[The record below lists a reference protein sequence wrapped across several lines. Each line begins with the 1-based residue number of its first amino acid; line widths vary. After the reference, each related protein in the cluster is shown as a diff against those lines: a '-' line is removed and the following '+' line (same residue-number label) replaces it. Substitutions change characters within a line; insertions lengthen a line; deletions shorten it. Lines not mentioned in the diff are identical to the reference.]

1 MGFSQKKTFSTNF
14 LAHNPAFVHVGTV
27 PEPNKVT
34 GFDLAAHPN
43 DAFFKAVFSDPA
55 YAAAFFQNHLSAE
68 LVTRINWQSL
78 TLQPGSFVKTSLQ
91 QVHSDLLFTA
101 SLDNRDALLY
111 LLFEHQSTVP
121 AAMPLRLLG
130 YVVEVLSK
138 HHQQHGLPLPPVLA
152 FVLHQGPDRWGVST
166 QFSDL
171 FALPE
176 DLAKVLGPFLPT
188 FRHALLDLSEFDPAN
203 EEHDEELRIVL
214 QLMKLARERQLR
226 RFFEWLPG
234 QILAA
239 VRDLPDS
246 LLKQVLLYAFYADSD
261 LDRTEILASLTAI
274 PNTKDAAMSIAEQ
287 LRAEGEARGEARG
300 EAKGRTLGLWIGKIQ
315 VLQDLMSQPVS
326 VHDELAELGPGDLE
340 ARYNELHRA
349 YNLRFKS

>member
-1 MGFSQKKTFSTNF
+1 MHAG
-14 LAHNPAFVHVGTV
+14 AV
-27 PEPNKVT
+27 PDPNEIP

-55 YAAAFFQNHLSAE
+55 HAAAFFQNHLPAE

-91 QVHSDLLFTA
+91 QVHSDLLFTVR
-101 SLDNRDALLY
+101 LDERDALLY
-111 LLFEHQSTVP
+111 LLFEHQSNVP

-152 FVLHQGPDRWGVST
+152 FVLHQGPDRWNVST
-166 QFSDL
+166 QFADL
-171 FALPE
+171 FALPD
-176 DLAKVLGPFLPT
+176 DLANVLGPFLPT
-188 FRHALLDLSEFDPAN
+188 FRHALLDLSEFDPAS
-203 EEHDEELRIVL
+203 EEHDEKLRIVL
-214 QLMKLARERQLR
+214 QLMKLARDRQLR
-226 RFFEWLPG
+226 LFFEWLPG

-239 VRDLPDS
+239 VRKFPDS
-246 LLKQVLLYAFYADSD
+246 LLKKMLLYAFYADSD
-261 LDRTEILASLTAI
+261 LDRDEILDNLTAI

-300 EAKGRTLGLWIGKIQ
+300 EAKGRAVGLWIGKIQ
-315 VLQDLMSQPVS
+315 VLQDLMGLPVS
-326 VHDELAELGPGDLE
+326 AHDELAELAIAELE
-340 ARYNELHRA
+340 VRYNDLHHA
-349 YNLRFKS
+349 YNMRYKS